1 MAVRKKPNPSVLDTF
16 LALREPLER
25 SAKESRSSKPNLM
38 DSLALASAATLENF
52 QLSRLASAA
61 NLQKDVIVILREM
74 VDQLAEAKLAGL
86 LLQHHA
92 SKDLRNGHE

>member
-1 MAVRKKPNPSVLDTF
+1 MAVRKKPDPSVLDTF

-92 SKDLRNGHE
+92 GKDLRNGHE

>member
-25 SAKESRSSKPNLM
+25 SAEESRSPKPNLM
-38 DSLALASAATLENF
+38 DSLALASVPTLQDF

-61 NLQKDVIVILREM
+61 NLQKDLIVILQQM
-74 VDQLAEAKLAGL
+74 VDQLAEAKLAEL
-86 LLQHHA
+86 LLHHA
-92 SKDLRNGHE
+92 ERNPRKNRE